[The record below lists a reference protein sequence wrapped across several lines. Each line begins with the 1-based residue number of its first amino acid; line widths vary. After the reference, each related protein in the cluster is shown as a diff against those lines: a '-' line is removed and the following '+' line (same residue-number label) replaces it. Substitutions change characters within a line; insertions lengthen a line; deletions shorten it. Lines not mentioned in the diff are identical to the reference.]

1 MYPSRSK
8 GQSIAEFIVALAFLV
23 PMLLMIPTLAN
34 MLSLQT
40 EAHKASRY
48 VAWERTAYSNADL
61 KSAGVLSTEVQQ
73 RFFESSENGFGD
85 TVTSTFESPWRDFKY
100 NTNMVDLTRGVAM
113 SVDQSRSA
121 TGASQN
127 ASAWLAGKGGRYDPA
142 NAVQLDTLQSSRLSI
157 PLKSEN
163 SLLEATR
170 SVNVWHHER
179 DTANNPEAPIDPVS
193 EERGFYLASSSAL
206 VADGWA
212 PANETMFHDRVNG
225 MNSPARRFQNF
236 WQNNSITRGVRNVFD
251 EFGEHMFTNSE
262 DDALSFD
269 MVDSQQSLNLPTSQP
284 NNLKEYQ

>member
-1 MYPSRSK
+1 MYSSYSK
-8 GQSIAEFIVALAFLV
+8 GQSIVDLVISMAFLV
-23 PMLLMIPTLAN
+23 PLLLMIPTLAN

-61 KSAGVLSTEVQQ
+61 KTAEDLSTEVQQ
-73 RFFESSENGFGD
+73 RFFVSSENGFGD
-85 TVTSTFESPWRDFKY
+85 TVSSAFVSPWRDFKY
-100 NTNMVDLTRGVAM
+100 NTNMVDLARGVAM
-113 SVDQSRSA
+113 DVEQSRSA

-157 PLKSEN
+157 PLKSRN
-163 SLLEATR
+163 SMLEATR
-170 SVNVWHHER
+170 PTDVYHVEL
-179 DTANNPEAPIDPVS
+179 DPANDPEAPVDPVS
-193 EERGFYLASSSAL
+193 GEEGFYLASSSAL

-225 MNSPARRFQNF
+225 MNSSARGFQNF
-236 WQNNSITRGVRNVFD
+236 WQNNALTRGVRNVFD
-251 EFGEHMFTNSE
+251 EFGEHMFTNPANDS
-262 DDALSFD
+262 LSFD